1 MAKGLTTV
9 MEPVLAMQDIG
20 DLIVAAFPKT
30 ATMELITVTE
40 RVLAMLAGEIQIVH
54 VKPVLLI
61 VMVMGPVIAMELAPV
76 IQATGV
82 RIVTVLQLIV
92 MVKVLIIVMGLV
104 HVFLDFGDLTAV
116 V

>member
-1 MAKGLTTV
+1 
-9 MEPVLAMQDIG
+9 
-20 DLIVAAFPKT
+20 
-30 ATMELITVTE
+30 
-40 RVLAMLAGEIQIVH
+40 
-54 VKPVLLI
+54 
-61 VMVMGPVIAMELAPV
+61 MVMGPVIAMELAPV